1 MWHLYVAAGL
11 ARYDELMGRTL
22 RHVTLVCSGI
32 LMAALPAA
40 AQVAG
45 NASLKGSYWVRY
57 LGIIGYPND
66 QAVSFAGSMTFD
78 GNGNFTVT
86 GAGYFFNGSSTSL
99 IYSASG
105 AYAVYSGGTFS
116 INNPFAQNSVDL
128 FGGVGVNGIVVG
140 SSTDSDPQYE
150 DLFVAIPQSTSA
162 AASTLS
168 GTYRVAGLEFAGGS
182 LSGMRNPFFNIAA
195 DGNGNL
201 GNVTLGGTSM
211 ALNDVPATQTSPG
224 ATYTMTA
231 TGSGTMT
238 FPAPSGVAAA
248 NQLISGAKNLY
259 VSPDGSFFIAGSP
272 TGYDMQVG
280 VKAISTGGAAA
291 LSGLYFSSTLENDDP
306 TGPFSYQGA
315 VSEIPSIQEEIW
327 HWRENFD
334 SYASSD
340 YTFSDTFAPNDN
352 GTFSGSTYLFAE
364 GGGGN
369 YSIQSGA
376 GGYYFLTVNVKAPTY
391 SGAGVFLNP
400 SGVVNAASSA
410 PFTAQISPGE
420 VITLYGSGFTSSAT
434 PFFSSVP
441 VPTILGGAQV
451 TVNGVLAPV
460 YYVSS
465 GQINAIVPFSSPNDG
480 SLLNIQ
486 VLANGG
492 QSNVVQEYSGET
504 SPGAFAVT
512 HANGTLVTTSSP
524 AKVGETLVAYACGLG
539 ATNPAVVA
547 GTVSPANPLA
557 NLVTVYLDDS
567 NGGVTQATVPYQ
579 GLAPGGPAGL
589 YQLNFVVPSGVALN
603 ATGVTMFQLDIL
615 ASSADYSENIQA
627 LVPVSH

>member
-1 MWHLYVAAGL
+1 
-11 ARYDELMGRTL
+11 MGRTL
-22 RHVTLVCSGI
+22 RHVTLVCSAI
-32 LMAALPAA
+32 LMAALPAS
-40 AQVAG
+40 AQVAS

-57 LGIIGYPND
+57 LGIIGYPTD

-86 GAGYFFNGSSTSL
+86 GVGYYFNGANTAL
-99 IYSASG
+99 TFSASG
-105 AYAVYSGGTFS
+105 VYAVYSGGTFA
-116 INNPFAQNSVDL
+116 INNPFTQNADNL
-128 FGGVGVNGIVVG
+128 FGGVGVNGIAVG
-140 SSTDSDPQYE
+140 SSTDSGDVGPQYE
-150 DLFVAIPQSTSA
+150 DLFVAIPQSSSA
-162 AASTLS
+162 ATSTFS

-182 LSGMRNPFFNIAA
+182 LSGMRNPFFNITA

-201 GNVTLGGTSM
+201 GNVTLTGTSM
-211 ALNDVPATQTSPG
+211 ALNNVPATQTSPG
-224 ATYTMTA
+224 ATYTVTA

-238 FPAPSGVAAA
+238 FPAPSGVTTA

-280 VKAISTGGAAA
+280 VKAISTGAAA
-291 LSGLYFSSTLENDDP
+291 ELSGLYFTSTVENDTP

-315 VSEIPSIQEEIW
+315 VNEIPSIQEELW

-340 YTFSDTFAPNDN
+340 FTFSDTFAPNDN
-352 GTFSGSTYLFAE
+352 GTFSGDSYLYAE

-369 YSIQSGA
+369 YSIQSGTA
-376 GGYYFLTVNVKAPTY
+376 GYYFLTVSVKVPTY
-391 SGAGVFLNP
+391 SGTGVFLNP
-400 SGVVNAASSA
+400 SAVVNAGSSA

-441 VPTILGGAQV
+441 VPNTLGGVQV
-451 TVNGVLAPV
+451 TVNGVLSPV

-465 GQINAIVPFSSPNDG
+465 NQINAIVPYSTPNDG

-486 VLANGG
+486 VLSNGA

-504 SPGAFAVT
+504 SPGVFAVT

-524 AKVGETLVAYACGLG
+524 ATVGETLVAYACGLG

-547 GTVSPANPLA
+547 GTVSAANPLA
-557 NLVTVYLDDS
+557 NLVAVYLDDS

-589 YQLNFVVPSGVALN
+589 YQLNFVVPSGMTLN
-603 ATGVTMFQLDIL
+603 ATGVTMSQLDIL

-627 LVPVSH
+627 QVPVSH

>member
-1 MWHLYVAAGL
+1 
-11 ARYDELMGRTL
+11 MGRTL
-22 RHVTLVCSGI
+22 RHVTLACSAI
-32 LMAALPAA
+32 LMAVPPAA
-40 AQVAG
+40 AQVAS

-57 LGIIGYPND
+57 LGIIGYPTD
-66 QAVSFAGSMTFD
+66 QAVSFAGNMTFD

-86 GAGYFFNGSSTSL
+86 GVGYYFNGSSATL
-99 IYSASG
+99 AFSASG

-116 INNPFAQNSVDL
+116 INNPFSSNEVNL
-128 FGGVGVNGIVVG
+128 FGGVGVNGIAVG
-140 SSTDSDPQYE
+140 SSTDSSPQYE
-150 DLFVAIPQSTSA
+150 DLFVAIPQSSSA
-162 AASTLS
+162 ATSTLN

-182 LSGMRNPFFNIAA
+182 LSGMRNPFFNITA

-211 ALNDVPATQTSPG
+211 ALNDAAATQTSPG

-238 FPAPSGVAAA
+238 FPAPSGVTTA

-291 LSGLYFSSTLENDDP
+291 FSGLYFTSALENDDP
-306 TGPFSYQGA
+306 AVPNSSQLSYQGA
-315 VSEIPSIQEEIW
+315 VSEIPSIQEEIY

-352 GTFSGSTYLFAE
+352 GTSSGSTYLFAE
-364 GGGGN
+364 GGAGN
-369 YSIQSGA
+369 YSVQSGTE
-376 GGYYFLTVNVKAPTY
+376 GYYFLTVNVKVPTY
-391 SGAGVFLNP
+391 TGSGVFLNP

-441 VPTILGGAQV
+441 VPTTLGGAQV

-465 GQINAIVPFSSPNDG
+465 GQINAIVPYSTPGDG

-486 VLANGG
+486 VITSAG
-492 QSNVVQEYSGET
+492 QSNVVEEYSGET

-539 ATNPAVVA
+539 ATSPAVVA

-557 NLVTVYLDDS
+557 NLVAVYLDDS

-589 YQLNFVVPSGVALN
+589 YQLNFVVPSGMTLN
-603 ATGVTMFQLDIL
+603 ATGVTMSQLDIL

>member
-1 MWHLYVAAGL
+1 
-11 ARYDELMGRTL
+11 
-22 RHVTLVCSGI
+22 
-32 LMAALPAA
+32 MAALPAT
-40 AQVAG
+40 AQLPS
-45 NASLKGSYWVRY
+45 NATLKGSYWVRY

-66 QAVSFAGSMTFD
+66 FATSFAGSMTFD

-86 GAGYFFNGSSTSL
+86 GVGYYFNGSSTAL
-99 IYSASG
+99 TFSASG
-105 AYAVYSGGTFS
+105 GYAVSSGGTFS
-116 INNPFAQNSVDL
+116 INNPFAQNAINL
-128 FGGVGVNGIVVG
+128 YGGVGVNGIAVG
-140 SSTDSDPQYE
+140 SSTDSGDQGPQYE
-150 DLFVAIPQSTSA
+150 DIFVAIPQSSA
-162 AASTLS
+162 ATASTLN

-182 LSGMRNPFFNIAA
+182 LSGMRNPFFNITA

-201 GNVTLGGTSM
+201 GNVALGGTSM
-211 ALNDVPATQTSPG
+211 ALNDVATTQTSPG

-238 FPAPSGVAAA
+238 FPAPSGVATA
-248 NQLISGAKNLY
+248 NQLIAGAKNLY

-280 VKAISTGGAAA
+280 VKAISTGGGAA
-291 LSGLYFSSTLENDDP
+291 LSGLYFNSQVENDDP
-306 TGPFSYQGA
+306 IGPFSYQGA
-315 VSEIPSIQEEIW
+315 VSEIPSIQEEIY
-327 HWRENFD
+327 HWRQNYDD
-334 SYASSD
+334 SASTD

-352 GTFSGSTYLFAE
+352 GTFTGSTYLFAV

-369 YSIQSGA
+369 YSIQAGA
-376 GGYYFLTVNVKAPTY
+376 GGYYFLTVYVKVPTY
-391 SGAGVFLNP
+391 SGSGVFLNP

-410 PFTAQISPGE
+410 PFTAQIVPGE

-465 GQINAIVPFSSPNDG
+465 GQINAIVPFSTPTDA
-480 SLLNIQ
+480 SLLKIQ
-486 VLANGG
+486 VLANGA
-492 QSNVVQEYSGET
+492 QSNVVEEYSGTDSEST
-504 SPGAFAVT
+504 SPGVFAVT
-512 HANGTLVTTSSP
+512 HSDGTTLVTTSNP

-547 GTVSPANPLA
+547 GAISPAATLATPLFA
-557 NLVTVYLDDS
+557 VTLYDF
-567 NGGVTQATVPYQ
+567 NGGGTQATVPYQ

-589 YQLNFVVPSGVALN
+589 YQLNFVVPSGMMLN
-603 ATGVTMFQLDIL
+603 ATGVTMSQLDIIGP
-615 ASSADYSENIQA
+615 DGDENYQA

>member
-1 MWHLYVAAGL
+1 MHAAVSL
-11 ARYDELMGRTL
+11 ARYYGFMGRTL
-22 RHVTLVCSGI
+22 RHVTLVCSAI

-57 LGIIGYPND
+57 LGIIGYPTD

-78 GNGNFTVT
+78 GNGNFTVA
-86 GAGYFFNGSSTSL
+86 GAGYYFNGSSTAL
-99 IYSASG
+99 IFNASG
-105 AYAVYSGGTFS
+105 LYAVYSGGTFS
-116 INNPFAQNSVDL
+116 INNPFSHNEANL
-128 FGGVGVNGIVVG
+128 FGGVGVNGIAVG
-140 SSTDSDPQYE
+140 SSTDSSPQYE
-150 DLFVAIPQSTSA
+150 DLFVAIPQSSSA
-162 AASTLS
+162 TASTLN

-211 ALNDVPATQTSPG
+211 ALSDAATTQTSPG
-224 ATYTMTA
+224 ATYTMA
-231 TGSGTMT
+231 ANGSGTMT
-238 FPAPSGVAAA
+238 FPAPSGVATA

-291 LSGLYFSSTLENDDP
+291 LSGLYFNSQVENDDVV
-306 TGPFSYQGA
+306 GPFSYQGA
-315 VSEIPSIQEEIW
+315 VSEIPSIQEEIY
-327 HWRENFD
+327 HWRANYD
-334 SYASSD
+334 SYASDD

-352 GTFSGSTYLFAE
+352 GTYLGSNYLFAV

-369 YSIQSGA
+369 YSIQAGA
-376 GGYYFLTVNVKAPTY
+376 GGIYSLTVYVKVPTY
-391 SGAGVFLNP
+391 SGSGVFLNP
-400 SGVVNAASSA
+400 SNVVNAASFA

-420 VITLYGSGFTSSAT
+420 VITLFGSGFTSSAA
-434 PFFSSVP
+434 PFLSSVP
-441 VPTILGGAQV
+441 VPTTLGGVQV

-460 YYVSS
+460 YYVSA
-465 GQINAIVPFSSPNDG
+465 GQINAIVPYSTPDDG

-547 GTVSPANPLA
+547 GVVSPADPLA
-557 NLVTVYLDDS
+557 NPVAVYLDDS
-567 NGGVTQATVPYQ
+567 NGGVTQATIAYQ

-589 YQLNFVVPSGVALN
+589 YQLNFVVPSGMTLN
-603 ATGVTMFQLDIL
+603 ATGVTMSQLDIL
-615 ASSADYSENIQA
+615 ASSADFSENIQA
-627 LVPVSH
+627 QVPVSR

>member
-1 MWHLYVAAGL
+1 MHFAAVF
-11 ARYDELMGRTL
+11 ARYHWLMGRTL
-22 RHVTLVCSGI
+22 RHVTLVCSAI
-32 LMAALPAA
+32 LMAGLPAT
-40 AQVAG
+40 AQLAS

-57 LGIIGYPND
+57 LGTIGYPTD

-86 GAGYFFNGSSTSL
+86 GVGYFFNGSNTTL
-99 IYSASG
+99 TFSASG

-116 INNPFAQNSVDL
+116 MNNPFTQNAANVY
-128 FGGVGVNGIVVG
+128 GGVGVNGIAVG
-140 SSTDSDPQYE
+140 SSTDSNPQYE
-150 DLFVAIPQSTSA
+150 DLFVAIPQSTNA
-162 AASTLS
+162 AASTLN

-182 LSGMRNPFFNIAA
+182 LSGMRNPFFNITA
-195 DGNGNL
+195 DGSGNL

-211 ALNDVPATQTSPG
+211 ALKDAPATQTSPG

-238 FPAPSGVAAA
+238 FPAPSGVATA
-248 NQLISGAKNLY
+248 NQLIAGAKNLY

-291 LSGLYFSSTLENDDP
+291 LSGLYFSSTVENDNP

-315 VSEIPSIQEEIW
+315 VSEIPSVQEEIF

-334 SYASSD
+334 SYASND
-340 YTFSDTFAPNDN
+340 FTFSDTFAPNDN
-352 GTFSGSTYLFAE
+352 GTSSGDTYLFAE

-376 GGYYFLTVNVKAPTY
+376 GGYYFLTVSVKVPPYTG
-391 SGAGVFLNP
+391 SGVFLNP
-400 SGVVNAASSA
+400 AGVVNAASSA
-410 PFTAQISPGE
+410 PFTAQIAPGE

-434 PFFSSVP
+434 PVTASAP
-441 VPTILGGAQV
+441 VPTTLGGVQV

-465 GQINAIVPFSSPNDG
+465 GQINAIVPYSTPSDG
-480 SLLNIQ
+480 TLLKIQ
-486 VLANGG
+486 VLSNGS

-512 HANGTLVTTSSP
+512 HANGTLVTSSSP
-524 AKVGETLVAYACGLG
+524 AKVGETLVAYGCGLG

-547 GTVSPANPLA
+547 GAISPANPLA
-557 NLVTVYLDDS
+557 NPVAVYLDDF
-567 NGGVTQATVPYQ
+567 NGGVTQATIAYQ

-589 YQLNFVVPSGVALN
+589 YQLNFVVPTGMTLN
-603 ATGVTMFQLDIL
+603 ASGVTMSQLDIL
-615 ASSADYSENIQA
+615 SSSADFSENIQA